1 MNFKSAQRLD
11 WIEFRIHGF
20 YRCEVY
26 FFSFSDE
33 TNNFCCVNHK
43 DNEKFWNDGRGTGDN
58 VNEYRVFCSK
68 SASST
73 TWVESFKKIWAPKSQ
88 NYEKRLKTK
97 IERLSK
103 FEIILKVSQKWLEI
117 LVLLVAYILNRLRR
131 CCQHHVGDGC
141 WKRSMLLTTL
151 RCKERNELLKI
162 DSLY

>member
-131 CCQHHVGDGC
+131 C
-141 WKRSMLLTTL
+141 WWRML
-151 RCKERNELLKI
+151 EAFYVADNFEM
-162 DSLY
+162 